1 MVRVVLVS
9 LAVALSACSTTQ
21 QAAPVGKAR
30 SGLVDYSLFSPGAEG
45 QAALRY
51 VNPSAQWSRY
61 KKIMIL
67 PVTFWAGDKSMPG
80 EDQQALCDYFY
91 QSLHQQMSQKF
102 QVVDKPGPDVMKLAV
117 AIVDASAATP
127 VLRSI
132 SMLIPQARAIATLK
146 YIGTGSYP
154 FVGGLQAEA
163 KLTNSHTGDVLGEW
177 VDRRIGG
184 GSAQNAAQ
192 WQWGDAENAINAWSA
207 QSATKLASWTSGT
220 ATP

>member
-1 MVRVVLVS
+1 MP
-9 LAVALSACSTTQ
+9 
-21 QAAPVGKAR
+21 QARADLRRSPPRHPRRPQRISPSEPAR
-30 SGLVDYSLFSPGAEG
+30 GG
-45 QAALRY
+45 
-51 VNPSAQWSRY
+51 
-61 KKIMIL
+61 
-67 PVTFWAGDKSMPG
+67 
-80 EDQQALCDYFY
+80 
-91 QSLHQQMSQKF
+91 
-102 QVVDKPGPDVMKLAV
+102 
-117 AIVDASAATP
+117 DASAATP

-163 KLTNSHTGDVLGEW
+163 KLTDSHTGDVLGEW

-184 GSAQNAAQ
+184 GSAQTAAQ